1 MDQTAQDLVRFD
13 RFILDLKRGCL
24 SAGDQEIDLP
34 PKAFR
39 VLTYLAL
46 NAGRLVPKEELLNA
60 VWANVAVTD
69 ESLVQSIRQLRQ
81 KLGDGAH
88 RVIKTVPR
96 RGYLLEVGPAD
107 PSQSV
112 SVERA
117 LDAPQWLRR
126 LVAKL
131 GPLAGYLQSPIG
143 SRRAWAG
150 AVGLLA
156 VLLATAQLP
165 GLFAHSTPP
174 LPVGTRL
181 FTQDDAER
189 VAAVAATK
197 QLSLPAFQIREPAN
211 DVPKAFQR
219 FVGIWV
225 SDTGWM
231 LSQRQLMLIVT
242 QVDRDGR
249 AVGYTVDG
257 PPQPKTPVQT
267 PAGSHVFQAR
277 ISGDSLFYDTPYG
290 RRVASLTS
298 QNRIELQMLWRD
310 GRVGAVSLDP
320 VWALIQ
326 AEAEREIGPATSVQR
341 RRGP

>member
-1 MDQTAQDLVRFD
+1 MDQTVQELVRFD

-24 SAGDQEIDLP
+24 RVGDQEIDLP

-69 ESLVQSIRQLRQ
+69 ESLVQSIRLLRQ
-81 KLGDGAH
+81 KLGDEAH

-96 RGYLLEVGPAD
+96 RGYLLDVAPTE

-112 SVERA
+112 PVERA
-117 LDAPQWLRR
+117 PHVRQWPRR
-126 LVAKL
+126 LAAKL
-131 GPLAGYLQSPIG
+131 GPLAGYLQYPMG
-143 SRRAWAG
+143 SRRPWAG
-150 AVGLLA
+150 AVGLLC

-165 GLFAHSTPP
+165 GLFAHSPPP
-174 LPVGTRL
+174 LPAATRL
-181 FTQDDAER
+181 FTQDDAGR
-189 VAAVAATK
+189 VAALAVTK
-197 QLSLPAFQIREPAN
+197 QLPLPAFQIRDPAD
-211 DVPKAFQR
+211 DVPKGFRR
-219 FVGIWV
+219 FVGVWV

-231 LSQRQLMLIVT
+231 LSHRQLMLIIT

-277 ISGDSLFYDTPYG
+277 ISGDSLSYNTEYG

-310 GRVGAVSLDP
+310 GKVGAVSLDP
-320 VWALIQ
+320 VWTLI
-326 AEAEREIGPATSVQR
+326 EAERTVGPATSAQ
-341 RRGP
+341 

>member
-1 MDQTAQDLVRFD
+1 MDQTIPKVVRFD
-13 RFILDLKRGCL
+13 RFVLDLTRGCL
-24 SAGDQEIDLP
+24 RAGDQEIDLP

-39 VLTYLAL
+39 VLTHLAL

-81 KLGDGAH
+81 KLGDEAH

-96 RGYLLEVGPAD
+96 RGYLLEVTPAE

-112 SVERA
+112 SAERA
-117 LDAPQWLRR
+117 PDILRWLPR
-126 LVAKL
+126 LLSKL
-131 GPLAGYLQSPIG
+131 GRPTGYLQNPIG

-150 AVGLLA
+150 AAGLLG
-156 VLLATAQLP
+156 VLLAMNQLS
-165 GLFAHSTPP
+165 GLFAHNSEP
-174 LPVGTRL
+174 LPAATPL
-181 FTQDDAER
+181 FTQDDAGR

-197 QLSLPAFQIREPAN
+197 QLPLPAFQIREPAD
-211 DVPKAFQR
+211 DVPKGFRR
-219 FVGIWV
+219 FVGVWV
-225 SDTGWM
+225 SETGWM
-231 LSQRQLMLIVT
+231 LSHRQLMLIVT
-242 QVDRDGR
+242 QVDRNGS

-277 ISGDSLFYDTPYG
+277 IFGDSLFYGTEHG

-298 QNRIELQMLWRD
+298 QNRIELQMRWRD
-310 GRVGAVSLDP
+310 GKVGAVSLDP
-320 VWALIQ
+320 VWTLIH
-326 AEAEREIGPATSVQR
+326 AEREVGPSTPAQ
-341 RRGP
+341 

>member
-1 MDQTAQDLVRFD
+1 MDQTVQELVRFD

-24 SAGDQEIDLP
+24 RADDQEIDLP

-69 ESLVQSIRQLRQ
+69 ESLVQCIRQVRQ
-81 KLGDGAH
+81 KLGDEAH

-96 RGYLLEVGPAD
+96 RGYLLEVAPAE

-112 SVERA
+112 SAERTA
-117 LDAPQWLRR
+117 DVLQWLRR

-131 GPLAGYLQSPIG
+131 RALAGYLQNPIG
-143 SRRAWAG
+143 SRRTWVG
-150 AVGLLA
+150 AAGLLG

-165 GLFAHSTPP
+165 GLFPHSTAP
-174 LPVGTRL
+174 LPGATRL
-181 FTQDDAER
+181 FTQGDGGR

-197 QLSLPAFQIREPAN
+197 QLPLPAFQIREPAE
-211 DVPKAFQR
+211 DVPKAFRR
-219 FVGIWV
+219 FVGVWV

-231 LSQRQLMLIVT
+231 RSHRQLMLIVT
-242 QVDRDGR
+242 QVDRNGS

-257 PPQPKTPVQT
+257 PPQPKTPAQT

-277 ISGDSLFYDTPYG
+277 ISGDSLFYDTEHG
-290 RRVASLTS
+290 RRVATMTS
-298 QNRIELQMLWRD
+298 QDRIELQMLWRD
-310 GRVGAVSLDP
+310 GKVGAVSLDP
-320 VWALIQ
+320 VWTLVQ
-326 AEAEREIGPATSVQR
+326 AERQVGPSTSAQ
-341 RRGP
+341 